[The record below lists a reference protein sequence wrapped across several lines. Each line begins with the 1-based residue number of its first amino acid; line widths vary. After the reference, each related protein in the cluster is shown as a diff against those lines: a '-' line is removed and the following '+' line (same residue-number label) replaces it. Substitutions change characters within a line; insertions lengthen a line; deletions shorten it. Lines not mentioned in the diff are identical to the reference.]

1 MAQHTIGVRKL
12 VVPRRP
18 RADYSV
24 GAPLS
29 FRCHVLLIDALA
41 GRGVTGTSKSSSRVR
56 KVERG
61 SESHVWLAFERWEAT
76 VPKFLVKV
84 NYVGEGVKGLLA
96 EGGTKRR
103 QETETIAESLGGR
116 LESYYFAFG
125 DTDCY
130 IIGDFPDAASAAAAA
145 LTASASGR
153 VTTNSTLLMTPEEV
167 DEAAKKQAAYRPPGG

>member
-1 MAQHTIGVRKL
+1 MAQRKTGVRKL

-18 RADYSV
+18 RADYFV

-29 FRCHVLLIDALA
+29 FRCQGLLIDALA
-41 GRGVTGTSKSSSRVR
+41 GRGVTGTSESSPRVR
-56 KVERG
+56 KVQRG
-61 SESHVWLAFERWEAT
+61 SESHAWLAFERGEAT

-103 QETETIAESLGGR
+103 QETERIAESLGGR
-116 LESYYFAFG
+116 LEAYYFAFG

-153 VTTNSTLLMTPEEV
+153 VTTTSTLLMTPGEV
-167 DEAAKKQAAYRPPGG
+167 DEVVKKQVAYRPPGT